1 MGQCRAIG
9 TVLASQNPKIKGY
22 FDILPIHTMTHVVT
36 ESCIRCKYTD
46 CVDVCPVDC
55 FREGPNFLTI
65 DPDECIDCA
74 VCIPECPVS
83 AIYAEEDLPK
93 DQLHMTAL
101 NAELALLPGWKSITK
116 RKNALP
122 DAEAWKDRTGKL
134 TELVR

>member
-1 MGQCRAIG
+1 
-9 TVLASQNPKIKGY
+9 
-22 FDILPIHTMTHVVT
+22 MTHVVT
-36 ESCIRCKYTD
+36 EACIRCKYTD

-93 DQLHMTAL
+93 DQVHMTKL
-101 NAELALLPGWKSITK
+101 NAELAKLPTWKSITK
-116 RKNALP
+116 RKEALP
-122 DAEAWKDRTGKL
+122 DADDWKDRTGKL
-134 TELVR
+134 SELIR